1 MIFSLK
7 ILKNYIYDVIF
18 GAVDIL
24 STGSLIFCLSSNL
37 LYPNHM
43 QKAARRR
50 DNFQHFLPSK
60 YELGFKS
67 STNNL
72 SISSSE
78 SPFLF
83 HMLVLNFHMPLWR
96 FANRSIHH
104 FEPYICISVHDIL
117 QPKYILRPI
126 VPQNVNKPH
135 TTPDAYPTLLKEFLL
150 PQNVLPH
157 IFVTYLSKNYL

>member
-50 DNFQHFLPSK
+50 DNFQHF
-60 YELGFKS
+60 YRQN
-67 STNNL
+67 TN
-72 SISSSE
+72 
-78 SPFLF
+78 
-83 HMLVLNFHMPLWR
+83 
-96 FANRSIHH
+96 
-104 FEPYICISVHDIL
+104 
-117 QPKYILRPI
+117 
-126 VPQNVNKPH
+126 
-135 TTPDAYPTLLKEFLL
+135 
-150 PQNVLPH
+150 
-157 IFVTYLSKNYL
+157 